1 MSHESL
7 EHIYTKKKK
16 KIIVYLELKFSW
28 AFYFFPKSDNPN
40 QIRLYIYESA

>member
-1 MSHESL
+1 MSYESL

-16 KIIVYLELKFSW
+16 NVVYLEFKFSW